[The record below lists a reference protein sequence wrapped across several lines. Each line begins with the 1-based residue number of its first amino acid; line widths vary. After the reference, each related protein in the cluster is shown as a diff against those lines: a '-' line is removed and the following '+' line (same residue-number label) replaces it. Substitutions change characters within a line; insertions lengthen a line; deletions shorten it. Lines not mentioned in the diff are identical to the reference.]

1 MSSTSA
7 SQLIKDVT
15 HLEGPQIVYEDVGY
29 PEVLDQVQVH
39 SREGVRGDGTVQSNI
54 AITLFGVHVWK

>member
-15 HLEGPQIVYEDVGY
+15 HLEGLQIVYEDVGY

-39 SREGVRGDGTVQSNI
+39 SREGVRGDGTVQSNSNI
-54 AITLFGVHVWK
+54 AITLLGVHV